1 MVAGMRWRE
10 REQQHSD
17 GRGNSNKSM
26 HELTSHSRRSGNAL
40 APAVFPAPARSLGSM
55 VKTRLRPVSSTLPN
69 ARPRRPEH
77 NIPMQR
83 YTYRP

>member
-17 GRGNSNKSM
+17 G
-26 HELTSHSRRSGNAL
+26 
-40 APAVFPAPARSLGSM
+40 P
-55 VKTRLRPVSSTLPN
+55 STLPN

-83 YTYRP
+83 YTRGRKFLTVPEASVIAEAVLWLRGRSRTAL